1 MKKIKDLVQ
10 EMIDKGATSVE
21 QIHKAISDM
30 PFEAL
35 GKIEPLES
43 TVETTKK
50 IHDETVGNVYN
61 IIRKVNEEVGK
72 QADELLKG
80 MENLKGKSE

>member
-1 MKKIKDLVQ
+1 MKKMKDLIQ

-21 QIHKAISDM
+21 QIHKSIAEM
-30 PFEAL
+30 PFQAL
-35 GKIEPLES
+35 EQIEPLEATVKS
-43 TVETTKK
+43 TRK

-61 IIRKVNEEVGK
+61 LIRKINEEVGK

-80 MENLKGKSE
+80 IDKIKDKP